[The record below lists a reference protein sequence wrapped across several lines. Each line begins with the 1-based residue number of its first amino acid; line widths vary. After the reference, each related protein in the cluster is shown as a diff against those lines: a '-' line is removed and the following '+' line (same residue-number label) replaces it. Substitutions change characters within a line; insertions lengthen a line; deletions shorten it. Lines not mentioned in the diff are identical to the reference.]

1 MHILEAGFHRFF
13 IARKLCHF
21 MTSVEVFAAFLSYIY
36 EWGPRYWWHEQ
47 KQFDLDLNPTI

>member
-21 MTSVEVFAAFLSYIY
+21 MTSVEVFAAFFSYIY